1 MREVANLISRTIT
14 EVGAQVGTFLETN
27 SGGSA
32 DGSEEEVVLLANH
45 TPCNVAC
52 VFVIV
57 LGSVFGLA
65 CVVAALYVMAES
77 RKIELYCAEVSRK
90 AVAANNEGQCGGF
103 SATGSDRRASFSDV
117 KTHAP
122 MSS

>member
-1 MREVANLISRTIT
+1 MREVANFISRTIT
-14 EVGAQVGTFLETN
+14 AAGAHVGTFLETN
-27 SGGSA
+27 SGGSG

-65 CVVAALYVMAES
+65 CVAAALYVIAES
-77 RKIELYCAEVSRK
+77 RKIELYCAEVSRR
-90 AVAANNEGQCGGF
+90 AVAASNEGF
-103 SATGSDRRASFSDV
+103 SGTGSDRRASFSDV

-122 MSS
+122 MQKTSS